1 MPKIKLYTK
10 NVCGKCLWVK
20 SELKEKG
27 LAAEEI
33 NMDQDEA
40 ARNFIAEQ
48 GFMAAPILEVD
59 GELFADTTAI
69 IQKLDEL
76 AP

>member
-1 MPKIKLYTK
+1 MTTIKLYTK
-10 NVCGKCLWVK
+10 NICPKCLWVK

-27 LAAEEI
+27 LAAEEVNI
-33 NMDQDEA
+33 DNDEA
-40 ARNFIAEQ
+40 AHNFIVEQ

-69 IQKLDEL
+69 VKKLDEL